1 MINKINL
8 FDLGITYAID
18 RRFNLTL
25 SAPFLNADRSSP
37 LRDARRNVLD
47 RTMTEAQGLGD
58 ISLVGHYWVFNPDE
72 NPDGNLSFGMGV
84 KFPTGEPDVMDET
97 HNLAGVYRRVVVD
110 QSIQPGDGGF
120 GWIVDL
126 NGFKK
131 LIWDVS
137 LYGSATYLFNPKDV
151 NGVPTGRGRASE
163 AEMSIADQ
171 YVARL
176 GFSRPVVPD
185 WGLSLS
191 LGGRIEGVPNVDAI
205 GDSNGFRRPGY
216 AISIEP
222 GIGWSGK
229 SDSVNVLVPVAL
241 YRNRVRSVSDAEDD
255 THGDAAFADW
265 FILVG
270 YAHKF

>member
-1 MINKINL
+1 M
-8 FDLGITYAID
+8 
-18 RRFNLTL
+18 
-25 SAPFLNADRSSP
+25 NADRSSG

-47 RTMTEAQGLGD
+47 RTVTEAQGLGD
-58 ISLVGHYWVFNPDE
+58 ISLSGHYWVFNPDE
-72 NPDGNLSFGMGV
+72 NPDGNLSVGLGI

-120 GWIVDL
+120 GFTVEV

-131 LIWDVS
+131 LVWDVS

-171 YVARL
+171 FVARL

-191 LGGRIEGVPNVDAI
+191 FGGRIEGVPSNDAI
-205 GDSNGFRRPGY
+205 GESNGFRRPGF
-216 AISIEP
+216 AISLEP

-229 SDSVNVLVPVAL
+229 SDSVTLLVPIAV
-241 YRNRVRSVSDAEDD
+241 YRDRVRSVSDVLVNG
-255 THGDAAFADW
+255 HGDAAFADYL
-265 FILVG
+265 ILVG
-270 YAHKF
+270 YSHKF